1 MSGLTVQDE
10 GNNMVLMKV
19 AGLLKKSEFDAAQA
33 EGAKKLNS
41 GDTIRLL
48 IILEDFKGWDK
59 GVDWGDMSFYA
70 EHGDKIVKIAIVGDP
85 KWEAEFK
92 MFVGAGFRIAPVK
105 FFPSNQL
112 TQARTWLA

>member
-1 MSGLTVQDE
+1 MGLTVQDE

-41 GDTIRLL
+41 GDTLRLL

-59 GVDWGDMSFYA
+59 GEQVFASAVCQLRLAKGLVSD
-70 EHGDKIVKIAIVGDP
+70 
-85 KWEAEFK
+85 
-92 MFVGAGFRIAPVK
+92 GFTGHYGRLGSERRTAMDG
-105 FFPSNQL
+105 SARRRYR
-112 TQARTWLA
+112 QAF